1 MGAAIATPSLRFTE
15 NMTMPAQDLDNIRK
29 SVLDRMERGDR
40 LVKSAII
47 AAAVVEGL
55 LLVAAIF
62 IADWSN
68 PLHRLVFI
76 LSILTYSVVACGLV
90 ALAGHISRSVG
101 RVLIALESMSAP

>member
-1 MGAAIATPSLRFTE
+1 
-15 NMTMPAQDLDNIRK
+15 MPARDLDSIRE

-40 LVKSAII
+40 LVKGAII

-55 LLVAAIF
+55 LLAAALF
-62 IADWSN
+62 MVDWSN

-76 LSILTYSVVACGLV
+76 LSILTYSVIACGLL

-101 RVLIALESMSAP
+101 RVLIAMESINAR

>member
-1 MGAAIATPSLRFTE
+1 
-15 NMTMPAQDLDNIRK
+15 MPAQELDNIRR

-40 LVKSAII
+40 LVKWAII
-47 AAAVVEGL
+47 AAAMVEGL

-101 RVLIALESMSAP
+101 RVLIALESMSSP

>member
-1 MGAAIATPSLRFTE
+1 MS
-15 NMTMPAQDLDNIRK
+15 AQNLDNIRH

-40 LVKSAII
+40 LVKWAIVV
-47 AAAVVEGL
+47 AAALEGV

-76 LSILTYSVVACGLV
+76 LSILTYSVIACGLV

-101 RVLIALESMSAP
+101 RVLIALESMSAH